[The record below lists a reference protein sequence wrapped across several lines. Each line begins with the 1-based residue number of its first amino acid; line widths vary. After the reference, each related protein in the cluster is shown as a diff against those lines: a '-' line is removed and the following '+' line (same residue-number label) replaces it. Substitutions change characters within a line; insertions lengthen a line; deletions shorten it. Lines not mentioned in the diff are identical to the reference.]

1 MSRSEQQPS
10 AGASMTDPVR
20 YPSAASEPMRTK
32 RGFVLVLMTLL
43 VPGSAQI
50 VAGDRRIGRIALR
63 VTLAVWALLA
73 AAALLLLLN
82 RSLLINIITNPFA
95 SLVIILALVALALG
109 WALLFINTLRLIR
122 PLLLAPKA
130 RPAVGIALVLA
141 LILSSGTLGY
151 AAYLLNV
158 GRNAIGSIF
167 SAGPSIEPVD
177 GRYNFL
183 MMGGDAGDDRTGRRP
198 DSLSVLSV
206 DAKTGQTAIISVPR
220 NLQNAQFSED
230 SPMRQ
235 IYPDGYDCGDG
246 CLINAINTEVTN
258 EHADLY
264 PGVADPGAQAT
275 LEAVSGSLG
284 ITVQAYVLVDMDGF
298 AKLIDAMGGIRI
310 KAGGWVPISGETI
323 DEASGI
329 HGMPLGWI
337 PAGDNTLDGYHAL
350 WYGRSREFVD
360 DYARIARQ
368 QCVQQAMLQQLDPAT
383 LLSKF
388 EDIASAGTKVVD
400 SNISS
405 SQLGSFVDLAIKAKG
420 QDVKRL
426 TIGPPD
432 FDASFSTVP
441 DFDVIHDK
449 VDQLLAS
456 ASGPQAAGQPGTNL
470 FDGEQVDGL
479 QIDTAQVSAAG
490 GRLQASGPL
499 QPTALPAAGRSPA
512 QQTPAPSSGFTP
524 VTTTPDGEPITEEL
538 LNQLKSM
545 GDEQTLRELVATN
558 GQCAPL

>member
-1 MSRSEQQPS
+1 MSRSEPQQP
-10 AGASMTDPVR
+10 ATGKVMTDPVR
-20 YPSAASEPMRTK
+20 YPTSASAPVRTK
-32 RGFVLVLMTLL
+32 RGFALVLMTLL

-50 VAGDRRIGRIALR
+50 VAGDRKLGRIALR
-63 VTLAVWALLA
+63 VTLTAWALLA
-73 AAALLLLLN
+73 VTLLLLAVN
-82 RSLLINIITNPFA
+82 RSLLINILTNQFA
-95 SLVIILALVALALG
+95 SLVIILVLVALALG
-109 WALLFINTLRLIR
+109 WAFLFINTLRLIR
-122 PLLLAPKA
+122 PVLLAPAA

-141 LILSSGTLGY
+141 LVLSSGTLGY

-158 GRNAIGSIF
+158 SRNAIGSIF
-167 SAGPSIEPVD
+167 AGGPEIDPVD

-220 NLQNAQFSED
+220 NLQNAQFSEG
-230 SPMRQ
+230 SPMRE
-235 IYPDGYDCGDG
+235 IYPDGYDCGDA

-275 LEAVSGSLG
+275 LEAVSGTLG
-284 ITVQAYVLVDMDGF
+284 ITVQAYVLVDMEGF

-310 KAGGWVPISGETI
+310 KAGGWVPMSGYF
-323 DEASGI
+323 DEVTRT

-337 PAGDNTLDGYHAL
+337 PAGEQTLDGDRAL

-360 DYARIARQ
+360 DYARIQRQ
-368 QCVQQAMLQQLDPAT
+368 QCVQQAMLKQLDPAT
-383 LLSKF
+383 LVSKF

-405 SQLGSFVDLAIKAKG
+405 SQLGSFVDLAMKAKG
-420 QDVKRL
+420 QEVKRL

-441 DFDVIHDK
+441 DFDIIHEK

-456 ASGPQAAGQPGTNL
+456 ASGQPQAATP
-470 FDGEQVDGL
+470 VDGIL
-479 QIDTAQVSAAG
+479 QPAAAG
-490 GRLQASGPL
+490 GRLQASSQL
-499 QPTALPAAGRSPA
+499 PTAAFLAAGGVRA
-512 QQTPAPSSGFTP
+512 QTAPPSSDFTP
-524 VTTTPDGEPITEEL
+524 VTTTPDGEPITEAM
-538 LNQLKSM
+538 LNQLKRE
-545 GDEQTLRELVATN
+545 GNEQALRELVATN

>member
-1 MSRSEQQPS
+1 MSRSEAQQPS
-10 AGASMTDPVR
+10 AETVLTDPVR
-20 YPSAASEPMRTK
+20 YPSSASAPVRTK
-32 RGFVLVLMTLL
+32 RAFVLLLMTLL

-50 VAGDRRIGRIALR
+50 VAGDRKLGRVALR
-63 VTLAVWALLA
+63 VTLCVWAVLLA
-73 AAALLLLLN
+73 TLLLLVLN
-82 RSLLINIITNPFA
+82 RPLLINFITHPVA
-95 SLVIILALVALALG
+95 SLFIVVVLVSLALG

-122 PLLLAPKA
+122 PVLLAPGA

-141 LILSSGTLGY
+141 LVLSSGSLGY

-167 SAGPSIEPVD
+167 SAGPAIDPVD

-206 DAKTGQTAIISVPR
+206 DAKSGQTAIISIPR

-230 SPMRQ
+230 SPMRR
-235 IYPDGYDCGDG
+235 IYPDGYNCGDE

-258 EHADLY
+258 EHTDLY
-264 PGVADPGAQAT
+264 PGVEDPGAQAT
-275 LEAVSGSLG
+275 LEAVSGTLG

-310 KAGGWVPISGETI
+310 KAGGWVPISGDTV
-323 DEASGI
+323 DEANGI
-329 HGMPLGWI
+329 HGMPIGWI
-337 PAGDNTLDGYHAL
+337 PAGEQHLDGYHAL

-360 DYARIARQ
+360 DYARIQRQ
-368 QCVQQAMLQQLDPAT
+368 QCVQQAMLKQLDPAT

-388 EDIASAGTKVVD
+388 EDIANAGTKVVE

-405 SQLGSFVDLAIKAKG
+405 SQLGSFVDLAMKAKG
-420 QDVKRL
+420 QEAKRL

-449 VDQLLAS
+449 VGQLLAS
-456 ASGPQAAGQPGTNL
+456 ASGPQAVAP
-470 FDGEQVDGL
+470 VDGMVG
-479 QIDTAQVSAAG
+479 APAAG
-490 GRLQASGPL
+490 GPLQASGPVQPAVL
-499 QPTALPAAGRSPA
+499 AGGGALPHQPTPP
-512 QQTPAPSSGFTP
+512 PSDFTP
-524 VTTTPDGEPITEEL
+524 VTTTPDGEPITEAM
-538 LNQLKSM
+538 LNQLKSE
-545 GDEQTLRELVATN
+545 GNEQAIRELVASN

>member
-1 MSRSEQQPS
+1 MSSSKIQQSPS
-10 AGASMTDPVR
+10 DTALTDPVR
-20 YPSAASEPMRTK
+20 YPVSASTQVRTK
-32 RGFVLVLMTLL
+32 RAFVLILMTLL
-43 VPGSAQI
+43 VPGSAQL
-50 VAGDRRIGRIALR
+50 VAGDRKLGRTALR
-63 VTLAVWALLA
+63 VTLCAWAALVLAV
-73 AAALLLLLN
+73 LLLLVS
-82 RSLLINIITNPFA
+82 RTLLINIITNPFA
-95 SLVIILALVALALG
+95 SLAIIIVMAALAAG
-109 WALLFINTLRLIR
+109 WAILFINTLRLIR
-122 PLLLAPKA
+122 PVLLAPGA
-130 RPAVGIALVLA
+130 RPAVVMALVLA
-141 LILSSGTLGY
+141 MVLGSGSLGY

-167 SAGPSIEPVD
+167 SAGPAIEPVE

-183 MMGGDAGDDRTGRRP
+183 MMGGDAGDDRTGRRT
-198 DSLSVLSV
+198 DSLSVMSV

-230 SPMRQ
+230 SPMRA
-235 IYPDGYDCGDG
+235 IYPDGYDCGDE

-275 LEAVSGSLG
+275 LEAVSGTLG
-284 ITVQAYVLVDMDGF
+284 ITVQAYVLVDMEGF
-298 AKLIDAMGGIRI
+298 SKLIDAMGGIRI
-310 KAGGWVPISGETI
+310 KAGGWVPISGDTI
-323 DEASGI
+323 DEANGI

-337 PAGDNTLDGYHAL
+337 PAGDQTLDGYHAL

-360 DYARIARQ
+360 DYARIQRQ
-368 QCVQQAMLQQLDPAT
+368 QCVQQAMLKQLDPAT
-383 LLSKF
+383 LLAKF
-388 EDIASAGTKVVD
+388 EDIANAGTKVVD

-441 DFDVIHDK
+441 DFDVIHER

-456 ASGPQAAGQPGTNL
+456 ASEAQSAGSPDDTLMVPAAATGHLQAAPALSPAPGPL
-470 FDGEQVDGL
+470 
-479 QIDTAQVSAAG
+479 AG
-490 GRLQASGPL
+490 GTRTQ
-499 QPTALPAAGRSPA
+499 QSP
-512 QQTPAPSSGFTP
+512 PPSDFTP
-524 VTTTPDGEPITEEL
+524 VTTTPDGEPITEAMLNEL
-538 LNQLKSM
+538 KRQ
-545 GDEQTLRELVATN
+545 GDEQAIRELVATN

>member
-1 MSRSEQQPS
+1 MSIREPQQQG
-10 AGASMTDPVR
+10 AGTAMTDPVR
-20 YPSAASEPMRTK
+20 YPANASDPVRTK
-32 RGFVLVLMTLL
+32 RAFVLILMTLL

-50 VAGDRRIGRIALR
+50 VAGDRKLGRLALR
-63 VTLAVWALLA
+63 VTLCAWALLIA
-73 AAALLLLLN
+73 MVLLLLLN
-82 RSLLINIITNPFA
+82 RTLLINIITNPFA
-95 SLVIILALVALALG
+95 SLLIILVLVALALG
-109 WALLFINTLRLIR
+109 WALLFLNTLRLIR
-122 PLLLAPKA
+122 PVLLAPKA
-130 RPAVGIALVLA
+130 RPAVVIALVLA
-141 LILSSGTLGY
+141 LVLSSGTLAY

-158 GRNAIGSIF
+158 SRNAIGSIF
-167 SAGPSIEPVD
+167 STGPAIDPVD

-230 SPMRQ
+230 SPMRR
-235 IYPDGYDCGDG
+235 IYPDGYNCGDE

-275 LEAVSGSLG
+275 LEAVSGTLG
-284 ITVQAYVLVDMDGF
+284 LTVQAYVLVDMEGF

-310 KAGGWVPISGETI
+310 KAGGWVPMSGYF
-323 DEASGI
+323 DEVTRI

-337 PAGDNTLDGYHAL
+337 PAGEQTLNGDQAL

-360 DYARIARQ
+360 DYARIQRQ
-368 QCVQQAMLQQLDPAT
+368 QCVQQAMLKQLDPAT
-383 LLSKF
+383 LLGKF

-405 SQLGSFVDLAIKAKG
+405 SQLGSFVDLAMKAKG
-420 QDVKRL
+420 QEVRRL

-441 DFDVIHDK
+441 DFDVIHER
-449 VDQLLAS
+449 VNQLLAS
-456 ASGPQAAGQPGTNL
+456 ASGPQAAAP
-470 FDGEQVDGL
+470 VDGL
-479 QIDTAQVSAAG
+479 VQPTTAG
-490 GRLQASGPL
+490 GRLQASAQLRP
-499 QPTALPAAGRSPA
+499 AVLPAPVGLPA
-512 QQTPAPSSGFTP
+512 QTAPPSSDFTP

-538 LNQLKSM
+538 LNELKRQ
-545 GDEQTLRELVATN
+545 GNEQALRELVATN